1 MKTISKGKVTK
12 IALLSALLVLLSV
25 CVSIFA
31 YQITPVKA
39 EAAENTEEPQITL
52 VGANVSLKDSVN
64 IVYAAAVK
72 GYDYTKYKTKLIVW
86 KTPQKDY
93 TIENALKII
102 EQNKNKTDKS
112 KIECVIVDSSYHAT
126 LGSYSCDMFY
136 YGMPAKNIVDQLYV
150 RAYVEIDGKEYYS
163 GTTKYSLLEYL
174 YDQLAKSGLTEYQK
188 RMYEAVL
195 KYGGRAQDLFDYLR
209 NRRADDTF
217 YSIHVENGTFAD
229 GFTRGM
235 FLEGEKV
242 VMKANAASEG
252 KKFAYW
258 QDMNGIILGYD
269 EVLTVKATSA
279 NTYTAV
285 FVNKITVAEQL
296 HLKASVAYDDDISAV
311 NLPDIIEI
319 KDDAGKTTSSIK
331 VTWDKTQFVK
341 GQIGEQVLTATPA
354 DAESKALLGNNT
366 VTMTVTVMPYTFEV
380 DTVTGNYHITKYCG
394 SEAKVSIPEEYR
406 GKPVDT
412 INALAFNAV
421 LSMTELYIP
430 DTVTKIEKNA
440 FNACNNIETIR
451 IPFIGDSLSTKNIF
465 GYIFGTDS
473 YEMQKSFVPMNLH
486 KVIISDHVT
495 NISSRAF
502 YGCKQILECQLPSN
516 LTVIGDYYVFAQ
528 TGIKSLSL
536 PISLKSIGTR
546 TFEGTDLQ
554 RIDIS
559 GMNSFLQI
567 NSGSTFGGNAELY
580 LNGKLVTEARFPDG
594 IKEIG
599 SILAGI
605 SSLKKVIIP
614 DSATNMRSN
623 AGAFENCK
631 NLEEVVFE
639 GTPQIKEMW
648 GTFTGCLSLKSVHIP
663 ASVTKFVNQPFV
675 GCNLEAVYYDGAFED
690 WCKIDFEDAGQSPM
704 SYTERFYYKKEN
716 GYEELI
722 NAVIPET
729 ITQINAGVL
738 SGYKALRSVTLHE
751 GVTAIAKYAF
761 SGCVNLSSIVLPSQL
776 KFIGEQ
782 AFYGCKSLYSINIPK
797 YISEIGDRAFE
808 YCYNLAEVYNCS
820 DYIKDMTIGSDSYGS
835 VAKYAKVIH
844 TDMSEASNIVR
855 DGDYAM
861 FKDGDECIV
870 LRYFGDETSLVLPE
884 IATSINAY
892 AFYENQKITSVT
904 LGSNI
909 TAIGKDAFNYC
920 CNLIEVVN
928 KSELD
933 IQVGNTKYG
942 YVGYYAQKVLTGGE
956 ERGELFNVGDYSF
969 YKQGGEYVLYRY
981 NGSDK
986 ELILPGFID
995 DGHTYIIGRN
1005 VFANMADLT
1014 KVEIPDSVTEIRY
1027 HAFGGC
1033 DGISS
1038 ITIPSSVKSMETGA
1052 IVCRN
1057 LVEVI
1062 NLSSLDIKVGD
1073 WGNGSVAYYAQKV
1086 LTIEDE
1092 KGEVFDVGDYS
1103 FYKQGGEY
1111 ILYRYRGSD
1120 KKLILP
1126 GLVDGGHT
1134 YIIGREVFENC
1145 RVDEVVISDSVT
1157 DIGYRAFWC
1166 SYEIANIT
1174 IGKNIKT
1181 IGEETFYQC
1190 KFKKV
1195 YYTGN
1200 MKSWCEIDFND
1211 YASNPANYT
1220 EKFYIDGVEVGGN
1233 INLPDGLTKIKKYTF
1248 GKFASLTSITI
1259 PSSVIEIEEYA
1270 FSYSNLTSIVMSEN
1284 VTSIGLRAFEYCKN
1298 LVSIVIPKSVK
1309 TIGEYAFYDCS
1320 KLTSVEFKNPEGW
1333 KCGSTAILADDLR
1346 NPETAATY
1354 LATMHYNYTWT
1365 RG

>member
-12 IALLSALLVLLSV
+12 IALLSALVVLLSV

-102 EQNKNKTDKS
+102 EKNKDKTDKS
-112 KIECVIVDSSYHAT
+112 EIECAIVDSSYHAT

-235 FLEGEKV
+235 FLENEEV
-242 VMKANAASEG
+242 VMKANAAPEG

-341 GQIGEQVLTATPA
+341 GQIGDQVLTATPA
-354 DAESKALLGNNT
+354 DEASKALLGNNT

-430 DTVTKIEKNA
+430 DTITKIEKNA

-451 IPFIGDSLSTKNIF
+451 IPFIGDSLSTSNIF

-473 YEMQKSFVPMNLH
+473 YEMQKAYVPVNLH
-486 KVIISDHVT
+486 KVIISDQVEE
-495 NISSRAF
+495 IPSYAF
-502 YGCKQILECQLPSN
+502 YGCKQISECQLSN
-516 LTVIGDYYVFAQ
+516 NLVSIDYNRAFAY
-528 TGIKSLSL
+528 TGITNIALPATITSL
-536 PISLKSIGTR
+536 GYN
-546 TFEGTDLQ
+546 TFEGTDLSKVEVS
-554 RIDIS
+554 DLNTFLKVSSIS
-559 GMNSFLQI
+559 S
-567 NSGSTFGGNAELY
+567 FGGNADLY
-580 LNGKLVTEARFPDG
+580 ANGKLVTEVTIPNGMTSLSAILSG
-594 IKEIG
+594 IG
-599 SILAGI
+599 
-605 SSLKKVIIP
+605 SLKKVTIP
-614 DSATNMRSN
+614 DSVTRLAYNQGVF
-623 AGAFENCK
+623 ADCK
-631 NLEEVVFE
+631 NLEEVIFE
-639 GTPQIKEMW
+639 GTSQIKEMW
-648 GTFTGCLSLKSVHIP
+648 NTFKGCSSLKSVHIP
-663 ASVTKFVNQPFV
+663 ASVTYFTNQPFD
-675 GCNLEAVYYDGAFED
+675 GCNFESIYYDGTFED
-690 WCKIDFEDAGQSPM
+690 WCKIDFMSTCCSPM
-704 SYTERFYYKKEN
+704 PHTEKFYYKKEN

-722 NAVIPET
+722 DAVIPES
-729 ITQINAGVL
+729 ITQINAGVFN
-738 SGYKALRSVTLHE
+738 GYKALRSVTLHE
-751 GVTAIAKYAF
+751 GVTAIAKNAF
-761 SGCVNLSSIVLPSQL
+761 QDCVNLSSIKLPSQL
-776 KFIGEQ
+776 KFIGEY
-782 AFYGCKSLYSINIPK
+782 AFYNCKSLYSINIPK
-797 YISEIGDRAFE
+797 YISEIGSNAFA

-820 DYIKDMTIGSDSYGS
+820 DYIKDMEIGSNSYGG
-835 VAKYAKVIH
+835 VAKFAKVIH
-844 TDMSEASNIVR
+844 TDMSETSNIVR
-855 DGDYAM
+855 NGDYAM
-861 FKDGDECIV
+861 FKDGDEYI
-870 LRYFGDETSLVLPE
+870 LLGYFGDKTSLVLPE
-884 IATSINAY
+884 IATSINAF
-892 AFYENQKITSVT
+892 AFYKNQKITSVT

-920 CNLIEVVN
+920 YNLVEVVN
-928 KSELD
+928 KS
-933 IQVGNTKYG
+933 
-942 YVGYYAQKVLTGGE
+942 
-956 ERGELFNVGDYSF
+956 
-969 YKQGGEYVLYRY
+969 
-981 NGSDK
+981 
-986 ELILPGFID
+986 
-995 DGHTYIIGRN
+995 
-1005 VFANMADLT
+1005 
-1014 KVEIPDSVTEIRY
+1014 
-1027 HAFGGC
+1027 
-1033 DGISS
+1033 
-1038 ITIPSSVKSMETGA
+1038 
-1052 IVCRN
+1052 
-1057 LVEVI
+1057 
-1062 NLSSLDIKVGD
+1062 SLDILVGSS
-1073 WGNGSVAYYAQKV
+1073 GNGYVAYYAQKV
-1086 LTIEDE
+1086 LTGEDE
-1092 KGEVFDVGDYS
+1092 KGEVFNVGDYS

-1111 ILYRYRGSD
+1111 ILYRYTGSD
-1120 KKLILP
+1120 RDLILP
-1126 GLVDGGHT
+1126 GFVDGGHT
-1134 YIIGREVFENC
+1134 YKIGREVFGYEVFGY
-1145 RVDEVVISDSVT
+1145 RDITSVVIPESVT
-1157 DIGYRAFWC
+1157 AIGDSAFSNC
-1166 SYEIANIT
+1166 QNLTSVIIPGSVET
-1174 IGKNIKT
+1174 IGT
-1181 IGEETFYQC
+1181 SAF
-1190 KFKKV
+1190 
-1195 YYTGN
+1195 
-1200 MKSWCEIDFND
+1200 
-1211 YASNPANYT
+1211 
-1220 EKFYIDGVEVGGN
+1220 GGCS
-1233 INLPDGLTKIKKYTF
+1233 
-1248 GKFASLTSITI
+1248 SLTS
-1259 PSSVIEIEEYA
+1259 VV
-1270 FSYSNLTSIVMSEN
+1270 LGKN
-1284 VTSIGLRAFEYCKN
+1284 VSKL
-1298 LVSIVIPKSVK
+1298 
-1309 TIGEYAFYDCS
+1309 GEYAFYNCPNLTSVVIGENVSTIGSYAFFGCS

-1333 KCGSTAILADDLR
+1333 KRGSIAILADDLR
-1346 NPETAATY
+1346 NSETAATY
-1354 LATMHYNYTWT
+1354 LTSTYCYNTWT
-1365 RG
+1365 REDKGE

>member
-12 IALLSALLVLLSV
+12 IALLSALVVLLSV

-86 KTPQKDY
+86 KTPQEDY

-242 VMKANAASEG
+242 VMKANAAPEG

-296 HLKASVAYDDDISAV
+296 HLKASVAYNDDISAV

-341 GQIGEQVLTATPA
+341 GQIGDQVLTATPA
-354 DAESKALLGNNT
+354 DEESKAKLGDNT

-412 INALAFNAV
+412 INALAFNAA

-430 DTVTKIEKNA
+430 DTITKIEKNA

-451 IPFIGDSLSTKNIF
+451 IPFIGDSLSTSNIF

-473 YEMQKSFVPMNLH
+473 YEMQKSFVPVNLH
-486 KVIISDHVT
+486 KVIISDQVKS
-495 NISSRAF
+495 ISSYVF
-502 YGCKQILECQLPSN
+502 YGCKQISECQLPNN
-516 LTVIGDYYVFAQ
+516 LVDIYGYYAFAK
-528 TGIKSLSL
+528 TGIKSLTF
-536 PISLKSIGTR
+536 PISLKSIGTY
-546 TFEGTDLQ
+546 TFVDTDLQ
-554 RIDIS
+554 RVDIS
-559 GMNSFLQI
+559 DINSFLQI
-567 NSGSTFGGNAELY
+567 NSDSTFGGNAELY
-580 LNGKLVTEARFPDG
+580 LNGKLVTEVRFPDG
-594 IKEIG
+594 IKEIQPV
-599 SILAGI
+599 LAGI
-605 SSLKKVIIP
+605 SSLQKVIIP

-639 GTPQIKEMW
+639 GAPQIKEMW
-648 GTFTGCLSLKSVHIP
+648 RTFTGCSSLKSVHIP
-663 ASVTKFVNQPFV
+663 ASVTFFTNSPFA
-675 GCNLEAVYYDGAFED
+675 GCHYESVYYDGTFED
-690 WCKIDFEDAGQSPM
+690 WCKIDFGYCDNSPM
-704 SYTERFYYKKEN
+704 PYTEKFYYKKEN

-722 NAVIPET
+722 DAVIPET
-729 ITQINAGVL
+729 ITQINEGTF
-738 SGYKALRSVTLHE
+738 SEYKALRSVTFHD
-751 GVTAIAKYAF
+751 GVAAIAKNAF
-761 SGCVNLSSIVLPSQL
+761 KYCENLSSVVLPSQL
-776 KFIGEQ
+776 KFIGEY
-782 AFYGCKSLYSINIPK
+782 AFYNCKSIYSIKIPK
-797 YISEIGDRAFE
+797 YVSEIGNYAFGG
-808 YCYNLAEVYNCS
+808 CNKLIEVYNCS
-820 DYIKDMTIGSDSYGS
+820 DYIKDITIGDGSYGG

-844 TDMSEASNIVR
+844 TGMNEPSNIVY
-855 DGDYAM
+855 D
-861 FKDGDECIV
+861 KD
-870 LRYFGDETSLVLPE
+870 
-884 IATSINAY
+884 
-892 AFYENQKITSVT
+892 
-904 LGSNI
+904 
-909 TAIGKDAFNYC
+909 
-920 CNLIEVVN
+920 
-928 KSELD
+928 
-933 IQVGNTKYG
+933 
-942 YVGYYAQKVLTGGE
+942 
-956 ERGELFNVGDYSF
+956 
-969 YKQGGEYVLYRY
+969 YVLFRSGDDYILIDYR
-981 NGSDK
+981 GKES
-986 ELILPGFID
+986 ELILPQITTIID
-995 DGHTYIIGRN
+995 ER
-1005 VFANMADLT
+1005 VFKDN
-1014 KVEIPDSVTEIRY
+1014 KN
-1027 HAFGGC
+1027 
-1033 DGISS
+1033 
-1038 ITIPSSVKSMETGA
+1038 ITS
-1052 IVCRN
+1052 
-1057 LVEVI
+1057 
-1062 NLSSLDIKVGD
+1062 
-1073 WGNGSVAYYAQKV
+1073 
-1086 LTIEDE
+1086 
-1092 KGEVFDVGDYS
+1092 
-1103 FYKQGGEY
+1103 
-1111 ILYRYRGSD
+1111 
-1120 KKLILP
+1120 
-1126 GLVDGGHT
+1126 
-1134 YIIGREVFENC
+1134 
-1145 RVDEVVISDSVT
+1145 VVIGEKVT
-1157 DIGYRAFWC
+1157 
-1166 SYEIANIT
+1166 T
-1174 IGKNIKT
+1174 IGKSA
-1181 IGEETFYQC
+1181 FYNC
-1190 KFKKV
+1190 L
-1195 YYTGN
+1195 N
-1200 MKSWCEIDFND
+1200 L
-1211 YASNPANYT
+1211 ASVL
-1220 EKFYIDGVEVGGN
+1220 IS
-1233 INLPDGLTKIKKYTF
+1233 
-1248 GKFASLTSITI
+1248 GKL
-1259 PSSVIEIEEYA
+1259 
-1270 FSYSNLTSIVMSEN
+1270 
-1284 VTSIGLRAFEYCKN
+1284 VT
-1298 LVSIVIPKSVK
+1298 V
-1309 TIGEYAFYDCS
+1309 GEYAFYNCESLSDIIIPESVTTISRYAFCGCMKLTSIIIPESVLKIEYQAFDNCS
-1320 KLTSVEFKNPEGW
+1320 SLTSVEFKNPEGW
-1333 KCGSTAILADDLR
+1333 KRDGTAISADDLR
-1346 NPETAATY
+1346 NSETAATY
-1354 LATMHYNYTWT
+1354 LTSSYYWNTWT
-1365 RG
+1365 REDKGE

>member
-12 IALLSALLVLLSV
+12 IALLSVLLVLLSV

-31 YQITPVKA
+31 YQITPMKA

-72 GYDYTKYKTKLIVW
+72 GYDYTKYKTKLLVW
-86 KTPQKDY
+86 KTPQAEY
-93 TIENALKII
+93 TK
-102 EQNKNKTDKS
+102 KNCD
-112 KIECVIVDSSYHAT
+112 VVVDSSYHDTIA
-126 LGSYSCDMFY
+126 SYSCDMFY

-242 VMKANAASEG
+242 VMTANAAPEG

-258 QDMNGIILGYD
+258 QDMNGIILGYE

-296 HLKASVAYDDDISAV
+296 HLKASVAYNDDISAV

-341 GQIGEQVLTATPA
+341 GQIGDQILTATPA
-354 DAESKALLGNNT
+354 DEESKALLGNNV

-412 INALAFNAV
+412 INTLAFSAAT
-421 LSMTELYIP
+421 SITELYIP

-451 IPFIGDSLSTKNIF
+451 IPFTGESLTATNDYQGKGNASF

-473 YEMQKSFVPMNLH
+473 YEMQKSFVPKNLY
-486 KVIISDHVT
+486 KVVISDQVET
-495 NISSRAF
+495 IPGNAFYKCEQIQVVILPNRLKRIDGGAFEYTKIDSLILPTSMKYIGYRAFDGAEIRRINIS
-502 YGCKQILECQLPSN
+502 
-516 LTVIGDYYVFAQ
+516 
-528 TGIKSLSL
+528 
-536 PISLKSIGTR
+536 
-546 TFEGTDLQ
+546 DL
-554 RIDIS
+554 
-559 GMNSFLQI
+559 NSFLNI
-567 NSGSTFGGNAELY
+567 DSNSTFGGNTELY
-580 LNGKLVTEARFPDG
+580 LNGKLVTEVRFPDG
-594 IKEIG
+594 IKEIKPV
-599 SILAGI
+599 LAGI
-605 SSLKKVIIP
+605 SSLQKVIIP
-614 DSATNMRSN
+614 DSATNMRSS

-639 GTPQIKEMW
+639 GTPQIMEMW
-648 GTFTGCLSLKSVHIP
+648 ETFNGCSSLKSVHIP
-663 ASVTKFVNQPFV
+663 ASVTAFYNQPFG
-675 GCNLEAVYYDGAFED
+675 GCNFESVYYDGTFED
-690 WCKIDFEDAGQSPM
+690 WCKIDFQYANQSPM
-704 SYTERFYYKKEN
+704 PYTERFYYKKEN

-722 NAVIPET
+722 DAVIPET
-729 ITQINAGVL
+729 ITQINTGVF
-738 SGYKALRSVTLHE
+738 SGYKTLRSVTLHE
-751 GVTAIAKYAF
+751 GITALAEHAF
-761 SGCVNLSSIVLPSQL
+761 EDCENLSSIVLPSQL
-776 KFIGEQ
+776 KFIGGR
-782 AFYGCKSLYSINIPK
+782 AFASCKSLYSINIPK
-797 YISEIGDRAFE
+797 YISGIEAGAFE

-820 DYIKDMTIGSDSYGS
+820 DYINDMTIGSGNYGC

-844 TDMSEASNIVR
+844 TDRDEHSNIVR

-861 FKDGDECIV
+861 FKDGDEHI
-870 LRYFGDETSLVLPE
+870 LLGYFGDKTSLVLPE
-884 IATSINAY
+884 IATSINAN
-892 AFYENQKITSVT
+892 AFSGNQKITSIT

-909 TAIGKDAFNYC
+909 KAIGEQAFYG
-920 CNLIEVVN
+920 CNNLVEVVN
-928 KSELD
+928 KSDLNIVSGSAENGCVAL
-933 IQVGNTKYG
+933 
-942 YVGYYAQKVLTGGE
+942 YVQKVL
-956 ERGELFNVGDYSF
+956 NS
-969 YKQGGEYVLYRY
+969 K
-981 NGSDK
+981 
-986 ELILPGFID
+986 
-995 DGHTYIIGRN
+995 
-1005 VFANMADLT
+1005 
-1014 KVEIPDSVTEIRY
+1014 
-1027 HAFGGC
+1027 
-1033 DGISS
+1033 
-1038 ITIPSSVKSMETGA
+1038 
-1052 IVCRN
+1052 
-1057 LVEVI
+1057 
-1062 NLSSLDIKVGD
+1062 
-1073 WGNGSVAYYAQKV
+1073 
-1086 LTIEDE
+1086 DE
-1092 KGEVFDVGDYS
+1092 KGEVFKFGDYS

-1111 ILYRYRGSD
+1111 ILYRYNGSG
-1120 KKLILP
+1120 KELTLP
-1126 GLVDGGHT
+1126 GFVDGGRA
-1134 YIIGREVFENC
+1134 YKIGRNVFKGNKKIIS
-1145 RVDEVVISDSVT
+1145 VVIPDS
-1157 DIGYRAFWC
+1157 
-1166 SYEIANIT
+1166 
-1174 IGKNIKT
+1174 
-1181 IGEETFYQC
+1181 
-1190 KFKKV
+1190 
-1195 YYTGN
+1195 
-1200 MKSWCEIDFND
+1200 
-1211 YASNPANYT
+1211 
-1220 EKFYIDGVEVGGN
+1220 
-1233 INLPDGLTKIKKYTF
+1233 
-1248 GKFASLTSITI
+1248 
-1259 PSSVIEIEEYA
+1259 
-1270 FSYSNLTSIVMSEN
+1270 
-1284 VTSIGLRAFEYCKN
+1284 VTSIGANAFFNCVN
-1298 LVSIVIPKSVK
+1298 LTNIVIGENVS
-1309 TIGEYAFYDCS
+1309 TIGSYAFRGCS

-1354 LATMHYNYTWT
+1354 LTTMHYNYTWT

>member
-72 GYDYTKYKTKLIVW
+72 GYDYTKYKTKLLVW
-86 KTPQKDY
+86 KAPQEDY

-235 FLEGEKV
+235 FLENEKV
-242 VMKANAASEG
+242 VMKANAAPEG

-258 QDMNGIILGYD
+258 QDMNGIILGYE

-296 HLKASVAYDDDISAV
+296 HLKASVAYNDDISAV

-319 KDDAGKTTSSIK
+319 KDDAGKITSSIK
-331 VTWDKTQFVK
+331 VIWDKTQFVK
-341 GQIGEQVLTATPA
+341 GQIGDQILTATPA
-354 DAESKALLGNNT
+354 DAESKAKLGDNT

-451 IPFIGDSLSTKNIF
+451 IPFIGDSLSTSNIF

-473 YEMQKSFVPMNLH
+473 YEMQKSFVPKNLN
-486 KVIISDHVT
+486 KVIISDQVK
-495 NISSRAF
+495 IIPSYAF
-502 YGCKQILECQLPSN
+502 YGCKQITEIDLPAKLER
-516 LTVIGDYYVFAQ
+516 IEYKVFA
-528 TGIKSLSL
+528 GCSIVELNF
-536 PISLKSIGTR
+536 PITLKLFDPKAFPDTLKNVNITDLNAFLGCAAESNEYGGSFNVRYDLCLNGRVVTEVEIPYGTKSISANFAGSNIKRIIIPDTVSVLGGEGSGSFEGCDQLEEVI
-546 TFEGTDLQ
+546 FEGT
-554 RIDIS
+554 S
-559 GMNSFLQI
+559 QI
-567 NSGSTFGGNAELY
+567 TELWSTF
-580 LNGKLVTEARFPDG
+580 K
-594 IKEIG
+594 
-599 SILAGI
+599 
-605 SSLKKVIIP
+605 
-614 DSATNMRSN
+614 
-623 AGAFENCK
+623 NCS
-631 NLEEVVFE
+631 
-639 GTPQIKEMW
+639 
-648 GTFTGCLSLKSVHIP
+648 SLKSVHIP
-663 ASVTKFVNQPFV
+663 ASVTGFYNNPFG
-675 GCNLEAVYYDGAFED
+675 GCNFESVYYDGAFED
-690 WCKIDFEDAGQSPM
+690 WCKIDFGSSGASPM
-704 SYTERFYYKKEN
+704 PYTERFYYKKEN

-722 NAVIPET
+722 DAVIPET
-729 ITQINAGVL
+729 ITEINAGL

-761 SGCVNLSSIVLPSQL
+761 EDCVNLSLIKLPSQL

-782 AFYGCKSLYSINIPK
+782 AFNGCKSLYSINIPK
-797 YISEIGDRAFE
+797 YISEIGNYAFAG
-808 YCYNLAEVYNCS
+808 CYNLAEVYNCS
-820 DYIKDMTIGSDSYGS
+820 DYIKNMEIGSDSYGY

-844 TDMSEASNIVR
+844 TDISETSNIVR
-855 DGDYAM
+855 NGDYAM
-861 FKDGDECIV
+861 FKDRDEYI
-870 LRYFGDETSLVLPE
+870 LLGYFGDKTSLVLPE

-892 AFYENQKITSVT
+892 AFYENKKITSIT

-909 TAIGKDAFNYC
+909 TTIGEYAFYYNQKITSITLGSNLKAIGERAFYDC
-920 CNLIEVVN
+920 DNLVEVVN
-928 KSELD
+928 KSGLN
-933 IQVGNTKYG
+933 IVAGSSGNG
-942 YVGYYAQKVLTGGE
+942 YVAYNAQKVL
-956 ERGELFNVGDYSF
+956 NS
-969 YKQGGEYVLYRY
+969 
-981 NGSDK
+981 
-986 ELILPGFID
+986 
-995 DGHTYIIGRN
+995 
-1005 VFANMADLT
+1005 
-1014 KVEIPDSVTEIRY
+1014 
-1027 HAFGGC
+1027 
-1033 DGISS
+1033 
-1038 ITIPSSVKSMETGA
+1038 
-1052 IVCRN
+1052 
-1057 LVEVI
+1057 
-1062 NLSSLDIKVGD
+1062 
-1073 WGNGSVAYYAQKV
+1073 
-1086 LTIEDE
+1086 EDE
-1092 KGEVFDVGDYS
+1092 KGEVFNVGDYA

-1111 ILYRYRGSD
+1111 ILYRYNGFD
-1120 KKLILP
+1120 KELTLPTLI
-1126 GLVDGGHT
+1126 DGGHL
-1134 YIIGREVFENC
+1134 YQIGRGVLRHKDVVSVIMPESVIAID
-1145 RVDEVVISDSVT
+1145 DE
-1157 DIGYRAFWC
+1157 AFSGC
-1166 SYEIANIT
+1166 S
-1174 IGKNIKT
+1174 
-1181 IGEETFYQC
+1181 
-1190 KFKKV
+1190 
-1195 YYTGN
+1195 
-1200 MKSWCEIDFND
+1200 
-1211 YASNPANYT
+1211 
-1220 EKFYIDGVEVGGN
+1220 
-1233 INLPDGLTKIKKYTF
+1233 
-1248 GKFASLTSITI
+1248 SLTSVVI
-1259 PSSVIEIEEYA
+1259 PESVTAIGDSA
-1270 FSYSNLTSIVMSEN
+1270 FSSCSNLTSVVIGEN
-1284 VTSIGLRAFEYCKN
+1284 VSTIGSRAFY
-1298 LVSIVIPKSVK
+1298 
-1309 TIGEYAFYDCS
+1309 GCS

-1333 KCGSTAILADDLR
+1333 KRGSAAILADDLR
-1346 NPETAATY
+1346 NYETAATY
-1354 LATMHYNYTWT
+1354 FTSSYYWYTWT

>member
-12 IALLSALLVLLSV
+12 IALLSALVVLLSV

-72 GYDYTKYKTKLIVW
+72 GYDYTKYKTKLLVW
-86 KTPQKDY
+86 KTPQAEY
-93 TIENALKII
+93 TK
-102 EQNKNKTDKS
+102 KNCD
-112 KIECVIVDSSYHAT
+112 VVVDSSYHDTIA
-126 LGSYSCDMFY
+126 SYSCDMFY

-235 FLEGEKV
+235 FLEGEEV
-242 VMKANAASEG
+242 VMKANAAPEG

-296 HLKASVAYDDDISAV
+296 HLKASVAYNDDISAV

-341 GQIGEQVLTATPA
+341 GQIGDQILTATPA

-406 GKPVDT
+406 GKAIDT
-412 INALAFNAV
+412 INTLAFNAA

-430 DTVTKIEKNA
+430 DTITKIEKNA
-440 FNACNNIETIR
+440 FNACDNIETIR
-451 IPFIGDSLSTKNIF
+451 IPFIGDSLSTSNIF

-473 YEMQKSFVPMNLH
+473 YEMQKSFVPVNLH
-486 KVIISDHVT
+486 KVIISDQVT
-495 NISSRAF
+495 NITNYAFYKCEQIQVVILSNSLERICDRAF
-502 YGCKQILECQLPSN
+502 EDTKIAC
-516 LTVIGDYYVFAQ
+516 
-528 TGIKSLSL
+528 LSL
-536 PISLKSIGTR
+536 PISMKHIGHLV
-546 TFEGTDLQ
+546 FGNLDIK

-559 GMNSFLQI
+559 DLNSFLNI
-567 NSGSTFGGNAELY
+567 DSDSTFGGNAELY
-580 LNGKLVTEARFPDG
+580 LNGKLVTEVRFPDG
-594 IKEIG
+594 IKEIEP
-599 SILAGI
+599 ILSGI
-605 SSLKKVIIP
+605 SSLKKVVIP

-648 GTFTGCLSLKSVHIP
+648 NTFRGCSSLKSVHIP
-663 ASVTKFVNQPFV
+663 ASVTGFYNYPF
-675 GCNLEAVYYDGAFED
+675 GECNFESVYYDGSFED
-690 WCKIDFEDAGQSPM
+690 WCKIGFSYLGQSPM
-704 SYTERFYYKKEN
+704 PYTERFYYKKEN
-716 GYEELI
+716 GYEELTE
-722 NAVIPET
+722 NVVIPET
-729 ITQINAGVL
+729 ITQINAGL

-761 SGCVNLSSIVLPSQL
+761 QDCVNLSSIKLPSQL

-782 AFYGCKSLYSINIPK
+782 AFSGCKSLYSINIPK
-797 YISEIGDRAFE
+797 YISVSGIGNGAFAG
-808 YCYNLAEVYNCS
+808 CYNLAEVYNCS
-820 DYIKDMTIGSDSYGS
+820 DYIKDMEIGSDSYGG
-835 VAKYAKVIH
+835 VAKYAKVIR
-844 TDMSEASNIVR
+844 TDNGSSNIVR
-855 DGDYAM
+855 EGDYAM
-861 FKDGDECIV
+861 FKGGDKYI
-870 LRYFGDETSLVLPE
+870 LLGYFGDKTSLVLPE

-909 TAIGKDAFNYC
+909 TAIGDAAFSECY
-920 CNLIEVVN
+920 NLVEVVN
-928 KSELD
+928 KSGLNVVSGSAENGCVAL
-933 IQVGNTKYG
+933 
-942 YVGYYAQKVLTGGE
+942 YAQKVL
-956 ERGELFNVGDYSF
+956 NS
-969 YKQGGEYVLYRY
+969 K
-981 NGSDK
+981 
-986 ELILPGFID
+986 
-995 DGHTYIIGRN
+995 
-1005 VFANMADLT
+1005 
-1014 KVEIPDSVTEIRY
+1014 
-1027 HAFGGC
+1027 
-1033 DGISS
+1033 
-1038 ITIPSSVKSMETGA
+1038 
-1052 IVCRN
+1052 
-1057 LVEVI
+1057 
-1062 NLSSLDIKVGD
+1062 
-1073 WGNGSVAYYAQKV
+1073 
-1086 LTIEDE
+1086 DE
-1092 KGEVFDVGDYS
+1092 KGEVFNVGDYS

-1111 ILYRYRGSD
+1111 ILYRYNGSD
-1120 KKLILP
+1120 KELTLP
-1126 GLVDGGHT
+1126 GLIDGGHT
-1134 YIIGREVFENC
+1134 YKIGREVFRYRDITSIVIPESVTAIGDLAFLGC
-1145 RVDEVVISDSVT
+1145 RKLTSVVVPDSVT
-1157 DIGYRAFWC
+1157 
-1166 SYEIANIT
+1166 S
-1174 IGKNIKT
+1174 IGK
-1181 IGEETFYQC
+1181 
-1190 KFKKV
+1190 
-1195 YYTGN
+1195 
-1200 MKSWCEIDFND
+1200 S
-1211 YASNPANYT
+1211 
-1220 EKFYIDGVEVGGN
+1220 
-1233 INLPDGLTKIKKYTF
+1233 
-1248 GKFASLTSITI
+1248 
-1259 PSSVIEIEEYA
+1259 A
-1270 FSYSNLTSIVMSEN
+1270 FSGCSNLTSVVIGKN
-1284 VTSIGLRAFEYCKN
+1284 VS
-1298 LVSIVIPKSVK
+1298 
-1309 TIGEYAFYDCS
+1309 TIGSWAFSGCS

-1333 KCGSTAILADDLR
+1333 KRDGTAILAGDLR
-1346 NPETAATY
+1346 NSETAATY
-1354 LATMHYNYTWT
+1354 LVTNYYYYTWT

>member
-12 IALLSALLVLLSV
+12 IALLSALVVLLSV

-31 YQITPVKA
+31 YQVTPVKA

-72 GYDYTKYKTKLIVW
+72 GYDYTKYKTKLLVW
-86 KTPQKDY
+86 KTPQAEY
-93 TIENALKII
+93 TK
-102 EQNKNKTDKS
+102 KNCD
-112 KIECVIVDSSYHAT
+112 VVVDSSYHDTIA
-126 LGSYSCDMFY
+126 SYSCDMFY

-242 VMKANAASEG
+242 VMTANAAPEG

-341 GQIGEQVLTATPA
+341 GQIGDQILTATPA

-380 DTVTGNYHITKYCG
+380 DTITGNYHITKYCG

-412 INALAFNAV
+412 INTLAFSAAT
-421 LSMTELYIP
+421 SITELYIP

-451 IPFIGDSLSTKNIF
+451 IPFIGDSLSTSNIF

-473 YEMQKSFVPMNLH
+473 YEMQKSFVPVNLH
-486 KVIISDHVT
+486 KVIISDQVKS
-495 NISSRAF
+495 ISSYVF
-502 YGCKQILECQLPSN
+502 YGCKQISECQLPNN
-516 LTVIGDYYVFAQ
+516 LVDIYGYYAFAK
-528 TGIKSLSL
+528 TGIKSLTF
-536 PISLKSIGTR
+536 PISLKSIGTY
-546 TFEGTDLQ
+546 TFVDTDLQ
-554 RIDIS
+554 RVDIS
-559 GMNSFLQI
+559 DINSFLQI
-567 NSGSTFGGNAELY
+567 NSDSTFGGNAELY
-580 LNGKLVTEARFPDG
+580 LNGKLVTEVRFPDG
-594 IKEIG
+594 IKEIQPV
-599 SILAGI
+599 LAGI
-605 SSLKKVIIP
+605 SSLQKVIIP

-639 GTPQIKEMW
+639 GAPQIKEMW
-648 GTFTGCLSLKSVHIP
+648 RTFTGCSSLKSVHIP
-663 ASVTKFVNQPFV
+663 ASVTFFTNSPFA
-675 GCNLEAVYYDGAFED
+675 GCHYESVYYDGTFED
-690 WCKIDFEDAGQSPM
+690 WCKIDFGYCDNSPM
-704 SYTERFYYKKEN
+704 PYTEKFYYKKEN

-722 NAVIPET
+722 DAVIPET
-729 ITQINAGVL
+729 ITQINAGVF

-751 GVTAIAKYAF
+751 GVTAISKEAF
-761 SGCVNLSSIVLPSQL
+761 KDCVNLSLIKLPSQL

-782 AFYGCKSLYSINIPK
+782 AFSGCKSLYSINIPK
-797 YISEIGDRAFE
+797 YISEVGNYAFE

-820 DYIKDMTIGSDSYGS
+820 DYIKDMTIGSDSYGG

-861 FKDGDECIV
+861 FKDGDEYI
-870 LRYFGDETSLVLPE
+870 LLGYFGDKTSLVLPE

-892 AFYENQKITSVT
+892 AFYYNQKITSIT
-904 LGSNI
+904 LGSNF
-909 TAIGKDAFNYC
+909 TTIGKEAFIG
-920 CNLIEVVN
+920 CN
-928 KSELD
+928 S
-933 IQVGNTKYG
+933 
-942 YVGYYAQKVLTGGE
+942 
-956 ERGELFNVGDYSF
+956 
-969 YKQGGEYVLYRY
+969 
-981 NGSDK
+981 
-986 ELILPGFID
+986 
-995 DGHTYIIGRN
+995 
-1005 VFANMADLT
+1005 
-1014 KVEIPDSVTEIRY
+1014 
-1027 HAFGGC
+1027 
-1033 DGISS
+1033 
-1038 ITIPSSVKSMETGA
+1038 
-1052 IVCRN
+1052 

-1062 NLSSLDIKVGD
+1062 NKSSLNVVPGSS
-1073 WGNGSVAYYAQKV
+1073 GNGYVAYYAQKV
-1086 LTIEDE
+1086 LNSEGE
-1092 KGEVFDVGDYS
+1092 KGEVFNVGDYS

-1111 ILYRYRGSD
+1111 ILYRYNGPD

-1134 YIIGREVFENC
+1134 YKIGREVFKNTGIVSVIIPESVTAIGNYAFYSCSNLTNVIIPKGVTAIDDAAFFNC
-1145 RVDEVVISDSVT
+1145 KNLISVVIPGSV
-1157 DIGYRAFWC
+1157 
-1166 SYEIANIT
+1166 ET
-1174 IGKNIKT
+1174 IG
-1181 IGEETFYQC
+1181 
-1190 KFKKV
+1190 
-1195 YYTGN
+1195 
-1200 MKSWCEIDFND
+1200 
-1211 YASNPANYT
+1211 ASA
-1220 EKFYIDGVEVGGN
+1220 
-1233 INLPDGLTKIKKYTF
+1233 F
-1248 GKFASLTSITI
+1248 GSCSSLTSVVIPESVTVIGKYSFSDCQNLTSVVIGGIGESVSTI
-1259 PSSVIEIEEYA
+1259 DEYA
-1270 FSYSNLTSIVMSEN
+1270 FGGCSNLTSVVIGEN
-1284 VTSIGLRAFEYCKN
+1284 VS
-1298 LVSIVIPKSVK
+1298 
-1309 TIGEYAFYDCS
+1309 TIGAYAFNGCS

-1333 KCGSTAILADDLR
+1333 KRGSTAVLSDDLK

-1354 LATMHYNYTWT
+1354 LTSKYRYYTWT
-1365 RG
+1365 REDKGE

>member
-12 IALLSALLVLLSV
+12 IALLSVLVVLLSV

-86 KTPQKDY
+86 KTPQEDY

-102 EQNKNKTDKS
+102 EENKNKTDKS
-112 KIECVIVDSSYHAT
+112 EIECVIVDSSYHST

-188 RMYEAVL
+188 RMYEIIL

-209 NRRADDTF
+209 DRHADDTF

-235 FLEGEKV
+235 FLENEEV
-242 VMKANAASEG
+242 VMRANAAPEG

-269 EVLTVKATSA
+269 EVLTVNATSA

-296 HLKASVAYDDDISAV
+296 HLKASVAYNDDISAA
-311 NLPDIIEI
+311 NLPDVINI
-319 KDDAGKTTSSIK
+319 KDDAGNITSPIK

-341 GQIGEQVLTATPA
+341 GQIGDQILTATPA
-354 DAESKALLGNNT
+354 DEESKVLLGGNT

-406 GKPVDT
+406 GKAIDT
-412 INALAFNAV
+412 INTLAFNAV

-430 DTVTKIEKNA
+430 DTITKIGKNA

-451 IPFIGDSLSTKNIF
+451 IPFIGDSLSTSNIF

-473 YEMQKSFVPMNLH
+473 YEMQKAFVPVNLH
-486 KVIISDHVT
+486 KVIISDQVET
-495 NISSRAF
+495 IPGNAFYKCEQIQVVILPNRLKRIDSGAFEYTKIDSLNFPTSMKYIGYRAF
-502 YGCKQILECQLPSN
+502 NGSEIRRIN
-516 LTVIGDYYVFAQ
+516 IF
-528 TGIKSLSL
+528 
-536 PISLKSIGTR
+536 
-546 TFEGTDLQ
+546 DL
-554 RIDIS
+554 
-559 GMNSFLQI
+559 NSFLNI
-567 NSGSTFGGNAELY
+567 DSDSTFGGNTELY
-580 LNGKLVTEARFPDG
+580 LNGKLVTEVRFPDG
-594 IKEIG
+594 IKEIKPV
-599 SILAGI
+599 LAGI

-623 AGAFENCK
+623 TGAFEGCK
-631 NLEEVVFE
+631 NLEEVIFE
-639 GTPQIKEMW
+639 GTSKIDKIY
-648 GTFTGCLSLKSVHIP
+648 GTFRGCSSLKSVHIP
-663 ASVTKFVNQPFV
+663 ASVTEFANQPFAD
-675 GCNLEAVYYDGAFED
+675 CNLESVYYDGTFED
-690 WCKIDFEDAGQSPM
+690 WCKIDFEYAYQSPM
-704 SYTERFYYKKEN
+704 PYTERFYYKKEN
-716 GYEELI
+716 GYEELTE
-722 NAVIPET
+722 NVVIPES

-738 SGYKALRSVTLHE
+738 SRYKALRSVTLHE

-761 SGCVNLSSIVLPSQL
+761 EDCVNLSSIKLPSQL

-782 AFYGCKSLYSINIPK
+782 AFSGCKSLYSINIPK

-820 DYIKDMTIGSDSYGS
+820 DYIKDMTIGSDSYGG

-844 TDMSEASNIVR
+844 TDMSETSNIVR

-861 FKDGDECIV
+861 FKDGDEYI
-870 LRYFGDETSLVLPE
+870 LLGYFGDKTSLVLPE

-892 AFYENQKITSVT
+892 AFYKNQKITSVT

-909 TAIGKDAFNYC
+909 TAIGSAAFSECY
-920 CNLIEVVN
+920 NLVEVVN
-928 KSELD
+928 KSNLN
-933 IQVGNTKYG
+933 IVAGSYGNG
-942 YVGYYAQKVLTGGE
+942 YVAYYAQKVLTGGE

-969 YKQGGEYVLYRY
+969 YKQGGEYILYRY

-986 ELILPGFID
+986 EL
-995 DGHTYIIGRN
+995 T
-1005 VFANMADLT
+1005 
-1014 KVEIPDSVTEIRY
+1014 
-1027 HAFGGC
+1027 
-1033 DGISS
+1033 
-1038 ITIPSSVKSMETGA
+1038 
-1052 IVCRN
+1052 
-1057 LVEVI
+1057 
-1062 NLSSLDIKVGD
+1062 
-1073 WGNGSVAYYAQKV
+1073 
-1086 LTIEDE
+1086 
-1092 KGEVFDVGDYS
+1092 
-1103 FYKQGGEY
+1103 
-1111 ILYRYRGSD
+1111 
-1120 KKLILP
+1120 LP
-1126 GLVDGGHT
+1126 GLIDGGHT
-1134 YIIGREVFENC
+1134 YKIGRGLFRERNDIINVA
-1145 RVDEVVISDSVT
+1145 IPTSVT
-1157 DIGYRAFWC
+1157 AIG
-1166 SYEIANIT
+1166 N
-1174 IGKNIKT
+1174 
-1181 IGEETFYQC
+1181 
-1190 KFKKV
+1190 
-1195 YYTGN
+1195 
-1200 MKSWCEIDFND
+1200 
-1211 YASNPANYT
+1211 
-1220 EKFYIDGVEVGGN
+1220 
-1233 INLPDGLTKIKKYTF
+1233 
-1248 GKFASLTSITI
+1248 
-1259 PSSVIEIEEYA
+1259 YA
-1270 FSYSNLTSIVMSEN
+1270 FYGCSNLTSVVIGEN
-1284 VTSIGLRAFEYCKN
+1284 VS
-1298 LVSIVIPKSVK
+1298 
-1309 TIGEYAFYDCS
+1309 TIGAYAFGNCS
-1320 KLTSVEFKNPEGW
+1320 NLTSVEFKNPEGW
-1333 KCGSTAILADDLR
+1333 KRDGTAILADDLR
-1346 NPETAATY
+1346 NFETAAKY
-1354 LATMHYNYTWT
+1354 LATNYYYYTWT

>member
-12 IALLSALLVLLSV
+12 IALLSALVVLLSV

-102 EQNKNKTDKS
+102 EKNKDKTDKS
-112 KIECVIVDSSYHAT
+112 EIECAIVDSSYHAA
-126 LGSYSCDMFY
+126 LGSYLCDMFY

-150 RAYVEIDGKEYYS
+150 KAYVEIDGKEYYS

-235 FLEGEKV
+235 FLEGEEV
-242 VMKANAASEG
+242 VMKANAAPEG

-258 QDMNGIILGYD
+258 QDMNGIILGYE

-296 HLKASVAYDDDISAV
+296 HLKASVAYNDDISAV
-311 NLPDIIEI
+311 NLPDVIEI

-341 GQIGEQVLTATPA
+341 GQIGDQVLTATPA
-354 DAESKALLGNNT
+354 DEESKAKLGDNT

-412 INALAFNAV
+412 INALAFSAAT
-421 LSMTELYIP
+421 SITELYIP
-430 DTVTKIEKNA
+430 DTITKIEKNA

-486 KVIISDHVT
+486 KVIISDQVT
-495 NISSRAF
+495 NIPSYAF
-502 YGCKQILECQLPSN
+502 YGCEQILECQLSN
-516 LTVIGDYYVFAQ
+516 NLVSFGSYRAFSQ
-528 TGIKSLSL
+528 TGIRSLSL
-536 PISLKSIGTR
+536 PISLKFLGSY
-546 TFEGTDLQ
+546 TFFGVDLQ

-559 GMNSFLQI
+559 DLNSFLQI
-567 NSGSTFGGNAELY
+567 NSDSTFGGNAELY

-614 DSATNMRSN
+614 DSATNMESN

-639 GTPQIKEMW
+639 GTPQIREMW
-648 GTFTGCLSLKSVHIP
+648 NTFNGCSSLKSVHIP
-663 ASVTKFVNQPFV
+663 ASVTSFVNYPFV
-675 GCNLEAVYYDGAFED
+675 SCNFESVYYDGAFED
-690 WCKIDFEDAGQSPM
+690 WCKIDFGSSGASPM
-704 SYTERFYYKKEN
+704 PYTERFYYKKEN
-716 GYEELI
+716 GYEELTE
-722 NAVIPET
+722 NVVIPES

-751 GVTAIAKYAF
+751 GITAIAKNAF
-761 SGCVNLSSIVLPSQL
+761 QDCVNLSSIKLPSQL
-776 KFIGEQ
+776 KFIGEY
-782 AFYGCKSLYSINIPK
+782 AFSGCKSLYSINIPQ
-797 YISEIGDRAFE
+797 YISEIGNKAFE
-808 YCYNLAEVYNCS
+808 YCYKLAEVYNCS
-820 DYIKDMTIGSDSYGS
+820 GYIKDMTIGSDSYGG
-835 VAKYAKVIH
+835 VAKYAKVIR
-844 TDMSEASNIVR
+844 TDMGEPSNIVY
-855 DGDYAM
+855 DSDY
-861 FKDGDECIV
+861 V
-870 LRYFGDETSLVLPE
+870 LVRSGNDYILIDYRGSENDLILPE
-884 IATSINAY
+884 RTTIIDESVFKSN
-892 AFYENQKITSVT
+892 KDITSV
-904 LGSNI
+904 
-909 TAIGKDAFNYC
+909 
-920 CNLIEVVN
+920 V
-928 KSELD
+928 
-933 IQVGNTKYG
+933 
-942 YVGYYAQKVLTGGE
+942 
-956 ERGELFNVGDYSF
+956 
-969 YKQGGEYVLYRY
+969 
-981 NGSDK
+981 
-986 ELILPGFID
+986 
-995 DGHTYIIGRN
+995 
-1005 VFANMADLT
+1005 
-1014 KVEIPDSVTEIRY
+1014 
-1027 HAFGGC
+1027 
-1033 DGISS
+1033 
-1038 ITIPSSVKSMETGA
+1038 
-1052 IVCRN
+1052 
-1057 LVEVI
+1057 
-1062 NLSSLDIKVGD
+1062 
-1073 WGNGSVAYYAQKV
+1073 
-1086 LTIEDE
+1086 
-1092 KGEVFDVGDYS
+1092 
-1103 FYKQGGEY
+1103 
-1111 ILYRYRGSD
+1111 
-1120 KKLILP
+1120 
-1126 GLVDGGHT
+1126 
-1134 YIIGREVFENC
+1134 
-1145 RVDEVVISDSVT
+1145 
-1157 DIGYRAFWC
+1157 
-1166 SYEIANIT
+1166 
-1174 IGKNIKT
+1174 IGKN
-1181 IGEETFYQC
+1181 
-1190 KFKKV
+1190 
-1195 YYTGN
+1195 
-1200 MKSWCEIDFND
+1200 
-1211 YASNPANYT
+1211 
-1220 EKFYIDGVEVGGN
+1220 
-1233 INLPDGLTKIKKYTF
+1233 
-1248 GKFASLTSITI
+1248 
-1259 PSSVIEIEEYA
+1259 
-1270 FSYSNLTSIVMSEN
+1270 
-1284 VTSIGLRAFEYCKN
+1284 
-1298 LVSIVIPKSVK
+1298 VK
-1309 TIGEYAFYDCS
+1309 TIGEKVFFYCSSLKSVVIGESVTSIGYQAFYCCSSLTSVVVGENVSTISSYAFFGCS

-1333 KCGSTAILADDLR
+1333 KRGSIAILADDLR
-1346 NPETAATY
+1346 NSETAAKY
-1354 LATMHYNYTWT
+1354 LATNYYYSYTWT
-1365 RG
+1365 RENKGE

>member
-12 IALLSALLVLLSV
+12 IALLSALVVLLSV

-39 EAAENTEEPQITL
+39 EAAESTEEPQITL

-72 GYDYTKYKTKLIVW
+72 GYDYTKYKTKLLVW
-86 KTPQKDY
+86 KTPQAEY
-93 TIENALKII
+93 TK
-102 EQNKNKTDKS
+102 KNCD
-112 KIECVIVDSSYHAT
+112 VVVDSSYHDTIA
-126 LGSYSCDMFY
+126 SYSCDMFY

-174 YDQLAKSGLTEYQK
+174 YDQLSKSGLTEYQK

-235 FLEGEKV
+235 FLEGEEV
-242 VMKANAASEG
+242 VMKANAAPEG

-279 NTYTAV
+279 NIYTAV

-319 KDDAGKTTSSIK
+319 KDDAGNITSSIK
-331 VTWDKTQFVK
+331 VIWDKTQFVK
-341 GQIGEQVLTATPA
+341 GQIGELVLTATPA
-354 DAESKALLGNNT
+354 DEESKAKLGDNT

-380 DTVTGNYHITKYCG
+380 DTVTGNYHITKYYG

-406 GKPVDT
+406 GKHVDT
-412 INALAFNAV
+412 INALAFNSV

-430 DTVTKIEKNA
+430 DTITKIEKNA

-451 IPFIGDSLSTKNIF
+451 IPFIGDSLSTSNIF

-473 YEMQKSFVPMNLH
+473 YEMQKSFVPMNLR
-486 KVIISDHVT
+486 KVIISDQVK
-495 NISSRAF
+495 IIPSYAF
-502 YGCKQILECQLPSN
+502 YGCKQMQECLLSSN
-516 LTVIGDYYVFAQ
+516 LAYIENYSFYQ
-528 TGIKSLSL
+528 TGIKNLCLPLSL
-536 PISLKSIGTR
+536 EYIGDWT
-546 TFEGTDLQ
+546 TFYGTDIR

-559 GMNSFLQI
+559 DINTFLKI
-567 NSGSTFGGNAELY
+567 TSTCSFGGNADLY
-580 LNGKLVTEARFPDG
+580 ANGKLVTEVTIPNGMTSLSAILSG
-594 IKEIG
+594 IG
-599 SILAGI
+599 
-605 SSLKKVIIP
+605 SLKKVTIP
-614 DSATNMRSN
+614 DSVTRLEYNQGVFAD
-623 AGAFENCK
+623 CK
-631 NLEEVVFE
+631 NLEEVIFE
-639 GTPQIKEMW
+639 GTSQINEMW
-648 GTFTGCLSLKSVHIP
+648 GTFNGCTSLKSVHIP
-663 ASVTKFVNQPFV
+663 ASVTEFVNQPFV
-675 GCNLEAVYYDGAFED
+675 GCNLESVYYDGAFED
-690 WCKIDFEDAGQSPM
+690 WCKIDFQYAYQSPM
-704 SYTERFYYKKEN
+704 PYTEKFYYKKEN
-716 GYEELI
+716 GYEELTE
-722 NAVIPET
+722 NVVIPES
-729 ITQINAGVL
+729 ITQINAGIF
-738 SGYKALRSVTLHE
+738 SGYKALRSVSLHE
-751 GVTAIAKYAF
+751 GVTAIAKEAF
-761 SGCVNLSSIVLPSQL
+761 KDCVNLSSIKLPSQL

-782 AFYGCKSLYSINIPK
+782 AFSGCKSLYSINIPK

-808 YCYNLAEVYNCS
+808 CCYNLVEVYNCS
-820 DYIKDMTIGSDSYGS
+820 DYIKDMTIGSDSYGG

-844 TDMSEASNIVR
+844 TDMSEASNIVYN
-855 DGDYAM
+855 GDYAM
-861 FKDGDECIV
+861 FKDGDEYI
-870 LRYFGDETSLVLPE
+870 LLGYFGDKTSLVLPE

-904 LGSNI
+904 LGANI
-909 TAIGKDAFNYC
+909 TAIGEQAFYD
-920 CNLIEVVN
+920 CN
-928 KSELD
+928 
-933 IQVGNTKYG
+933 
-942 YVGYYAQKVLTGGE
+942 
-956 ERGELFNVGDYSF
+956 
-969 YKQGGEYVLYRY
+969 
-981 NGSDK
+981 
-986 ELILPGFID
+986 
-995 DGHTYIIGRN
+995 
-1005 VFANMADLT
+1005 
-1014 KVEIPDSVTEIRY
+1014 
-1027 HAFGGC
+1027 
-1033 DGISS
+1033 
-1038 ITIPSSVKSMETGA
+1038 
-1052 IVCRN
+1052 N

-1062 NLSSLDIKVGD
+1062 NKSGLNVVPGSAE
-1073 WGNGSVAYYAQKV
+1073 NGYVAYYAQKV
-1086 LTIEDE
+1086 LNSEDE
-1092 KGEVFDVGDYS
+1092 KGEVFNVGDYS

-1120 KKLILP
+1120 KKIILP

-1174 IGKNIKT
+1174 IGKNIRT
-1181 IGEETFYQC
+1181 IGAEAFYQC

-1195 YYTGN
+1195 YYAGD

-1270 FSYSNLTSIVMSEN
+1270 FSYSNLTSIVMSKN
-1284 VTSIGLRAFEYCKN
+1284 VTSIGLRAFENCKN
-1298 LVSIVIPKSVK
+1298 LVSVVIPESVK
-1309 TIGEYAFYDCS
+1309 TIGEYAFCHCSSLASIVIGENVSTIGKYAFRDCSSLTSVVMGENVSTIGAYAFRNCS

-1333 KCGSTAILADDLR
+1333 KRGSIAILADDLR
-1346 NPETAATY
+1346 NSETAAKY
-1354 LATMHYNYTWT
+1354 LTTKYSGYTWT
-1365 RG
+1365 REDKGE